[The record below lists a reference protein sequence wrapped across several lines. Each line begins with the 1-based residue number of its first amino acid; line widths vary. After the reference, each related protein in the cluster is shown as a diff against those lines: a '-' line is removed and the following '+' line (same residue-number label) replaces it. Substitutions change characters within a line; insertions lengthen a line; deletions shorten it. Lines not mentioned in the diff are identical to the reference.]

1 MDTKALRQKI
11 LDLAVRGKLVPQNPD
26 DEPARI
32 LLERI
37 GAEKKQMVKDGRLK
51 AKDIKN
57 DSVIYF
63 KEDNLPYEQFAD
75 GTEKCITDEIPFE
88 LPDGWEWCNLSMIG
102 QTNIG
107 LTYSPK
113 DIAVN
118 GTMVL
123 RSSNII
129 NGKLDFT
136 DLVRVNTS
144 IRDNQYVKE
153 NDILIC
159 ARNGSKA
166 LVGKCAI
173 IRDIKEKASF
183 GAFMAIYR
191 TPFYEYVYW
200 FLNSNY
206 FREIFYDSNSTAINQ
221 LTQAMI
227 KSARIPLPPLSEQKR
242 IADKINELMGL
253 VDVIE
258 QNKTDLQTAVK
269 LAKEKILDLA
279 IRGQLVPQNPDDE
292 PASVLLER
300 IRAEK
305 QQLIQQGK
313 IKPDKKDTVT
323 FTDDELPFELPD
335 GWEWARLQNISEIVT
350 GSTPS
355 KKKLE
360 FYGGDFPFYKP
371 TDLEQGEN
379 VVYASEYL
387 SDLGKSVSR
396 LIPKGSTAVC
406 CIGSIGKS
414 GYIGKEGTTNQ
425 QINSIIPMIENKY
438 VYYYSCSKFFVDELL
453 STASATTIAIVNKG
467 KMSNI
472 LIPIPPLH
480 EQKRIADKINQLF
493 SMLDS
498 ITEFLN

>member
-26 DEPARI
+26 DEPASV

-63 KEDNLPYEQFAD
+63 KEDNLPYEQFPD

-173 IRDIKEKASF
+173 IRDIKQKAC
-183 GAFMAIYR
+183 R
-191 TPFYEYVYW
+191 
-200 FLNSNY
+200 
-206 FREIFYDSNSTAINQ
+206 
-221 LTQAMI
+221 
-227 KSARIPLPPLSEQKR
+227 QKGD
-242 IADKINELMGL
+242 AD
-253 VDVIE
+253 
-258 QNKTDLQTAVK
+258 
-269 LAKEKILDLA
+269 
-279 IRGQLVPQNPDDE
+279 
-292 PASVLLER
+292 
-300 IRAEK
+300 
-305 QQLIQQGK
+305 
-313 IKPDKKDTVT
+313 
-323 FTDDELPFELPD
+323 
-335 GWEWARLQNISEIVT
+335 
-350 GSTPS
+350 
-355 KKKLE
+355 
-360 FYGGDFPFYKP
+360 
-371 TDLEQGEN
+371 
-379 VVYASEYL
+379 
-387 SDLGKSVSR
+387 
-396 LIPKGSTAVC
+396 
-406 CIGSIGKS
+406 
-414 GYIGKEGTTNQ
+414 
-425 QINSIIPMIENKY
+425 
-438 VYYYSCSKFFVDELL
+438 
-453 STASATTIAIVNKG
+453 
-467 KMSNI
+467 
-472 LIPIPPLH
+472 
-480 EQKRIADKINQLF
+480 
-493 SMLDS
+493 
-498 ITEFLN
+498 